1 MAGKLASHYA
11 ATSPEKIPFRLCCES
26 LRAGDKIVS
35 VGGDHEL
42 LWLRNTVL
50 QSAGFKVL
58 TTEDESTALEQISQM
73 DCGVLLV
80 CYSLPPP
87 ARNRLAKSF
96 REKCPDGRIIAIANR
111 KIEKPE
117 FADAFV
123 YGLEG
128 PENLISTIL
137 QE

>member
-11 ATSPEKIPFRLCCES
+11 GTSPEKIPFRLCCES

-87 ARNRLAKSF
+87 ARNRLAKAF
-96 REKCPDGRIIAIANR
+96 REKCPTGESLWARIWKLKSQNSPTR
-111 KIEKPE
+111 LSM
-117 FADAFV
+117 DWR
-123 YGLEG
+123 GQR
-128 PENLISTIL
+128 IL
-137 QE
+137 SAPSCKS

>member
-11 ATSPEKIPFRLCCES
+11 GTSPEKIPFRLCCES

-73 DCGVLLV
+73 DCGVLLGAGCV
-80 CYSLPPP
+80 DALGAAY
-87 ARNRLAKSF
+87 
-96 REKCPDGRIIAIANR
+96 
-111 KIEKPE
+111 E
-117 FADAFV
+117 FAPV
-123 YGLEG
+123 T
-128 PENLISTIL
+128 PELVPA
-137 QE
+137 